1 MSKKGQLHG
10 DGWKINIEW
19 QASGRV
25 YRNRNIMLLINV
37 TSIKKKKKSPWK
49 KREDV
54 KIDCKIKRLV

>member
-19 QASGRV
+19 QARGRV

-37 TSIKKKKKSPWK
+37 TSIKKKKESLEEKGGC
-49 KREDV
+49 ED
-54 KIDCKIKRLV
+54 RL